1 MSFFKRLFG
10 GGGDGGNG
18 AGNDNGSK
26 AGASVEHEGFTITP
40 TPMKEGGQYRLAGTI
55 TRELDGELKT
65 HKLIRADLFTSAD
78 ECGEACIRK
87 AKQVIKEQGAG
98 LFR

>member
-10 GGGDGGNG
+10 GGGDG
-18 AGNDNGSK
+18 AGNDNGGGK
-26 AGASVEHEGFTITP
+26 PGESVEHEGFTITP
-40 TPMKEGGQYRLAGTI
+40 APMKEGGQYRLAGTI
-55 TRELDGELKT
+55 TMDVDGETKT

-78 ECGEACIRK
+78 EANEACIRK

-98 LFR
+98 IFR